1 MRGLTGK
8 RVLVTGGVSG
18 IGLATVARFVA
29 EGARVAVFDRD
40 GAGCA
45 RLRDVEAPPELV
57 LDLDVSD
64 VDAVLAGFARLD
76 AHWRGIDVL
85 VNNAGIST
93 RHGFL
98 DITPGEW
105 RAVLATNLD
114 GMFFVAQAAAR
125 RMVRDRSGVI
135 LNMGSM
141 NGLVG
146 CPNYA
151 DYNSSKAGVIA
162 LTRTMALELAP
173 HVRVVCVCPGAVR
186 TPMQEAEY
194 SPAMFAA
201 LDEKIPLGRHA
212 RTEEIASMFAFLAS
226 DEAAFVTGSTIVV
239 DGGESAGGLAS
250 QVD

>member
-1 MRGLTGK
+1 MRGLSGK

-18 IGLATVARFVA
+18 IGLATVGRFVA

-40 GAGCA
+40 GPGCV
-45 RLRDVEAPPELV
+45 RLRAAPNAPELV
-57 LDLDVSD
+57 LEIDVSD
-64 VDAVLAGFARLD
+64 VDAVAAGFARLD
-76 AHWRGIDVL
+76 ERWGGIDVL
-85 VNNAGIST
+85 INNAGIST

-98 DITPGEW
+98 DITPAEW

-114 GMFFVAQAAAR
+114 GIFLVAQAAAR
-125 RMVRDRSGVI
+125 RMTRDAGGVI

-146 CPNYA
+146 CPRYA
-151 DYNSSKAGVIA
+151 DYNASKAGVIA

-173 HVRVVCVCPGAVR
+173 AVRVVCVCPGAVR

-194 SPAMFAA
+194 TPAMFAE
-201 LDEKIPLGRHA
+201 LDAKIPLGRHA
-212 RTEEIASMFAFLAS
+212 RTEEIAGVFAFLAS
-226 DEAAFVTGSTIVV
+226 DDAAFVTGSTFVV

-250 QVD
+250 QLD

>member
-1 MRGLTGK
+1 MRGLSGK
-8 RVLVTGGVSG
+8 RVLVTGGASG
-18 IGLATVARFVA
+18 IGLATVARFVT

-45 RLRDVEAPPELV
+45 RLREASNPPELV
-57 LDLDVSD
+57 IQIDVSD
-64 VDAVLAGFARLD
+64 VEAVSTGFARLD
-76 AHWRGIDVL
+76 ERWRGLDVL

-98 DITPGEW
+98 DITPAEW
-105 RAVLATNLD
+105 RAVFATNLD

-125 RMVRDRSGVI
+125 RMVRDGRGVI

-173 HVRVVCVCPGAVR
+173 KVRVVCVSPGAVR

-194 SPAMFAA
+194 TPAMFAA
-201 LDEKIPLGRHA
+201 LDAKIPLRRHA

-250 QVD
+250 QVE

>member
-1 MRGLTGK
+1 MRDSSGK

-18 IGLATVARFVA
+18 IGLATAARFVA

-45 RLRDVEAPPELV
+45 RLREASAAPELV
-57 LDLDVSD
+57 LELDVSD
-64 VDAVLAGFARLD
+64 PDAVQRGFARLD
-76 AHWRGIDVL
+76 ELWRGIDVL

-93 RHGFL
+93 RHRFL
-98 DITPGEW
+98 DITPAEW
-105 RAVLATNLD
+105 RAVLGSNLE
-114 GMFFVAQAAAR
+114 GLFYVAQAAAR
-125 RMVRDRSGVI
+125 RMVRDGRGVI

-151 DYNSSKAGVIA
+151 DYNASKAGVIA

-173 HVRVVCVCPGAVR
+173 KVRVVCVCPGAVR

-194 SPAMFAA
+194 TPAMFAS
-201 LDEKIPLGRHA
+201 LDAKIPLGRHA
-212 RTEEIASMFAFLAS
+212 RTEEIAAMFSFLAS

-250 QVD
+250 QVE

>member
-1 MRGLTGK
+1 MRGLSGR

-18 IGLATVARFVA
+18 IGRATVARFLE

-40 GAGCA
+40 GPGCA
-45 RLRDVEAPPELV
+45 RLSESESAPELV
-57 LDLDVSD
+57 LEIDVSD
-64 VDAVLAGFARLD
+64 SDAVARGFTRIDEIWQGL
-76 AHWRGIDVL
+76 DVL

-98 DITPGEW
+98 DVTPAEW

-114 GMFFVAQAAAR
+114 GQFYVAQAAAR
-125 RMVRDRSGVI
+125 RMVRDGGGVI

-151 DYNSSKAGVIA
+151 DYNASKAGVIA

-173 HVRVVCVCPGAVR
+173 AVRVVCVCPGAVR

-194 SPAMFAA
+194 TPAMFAA
-201 LDEKIPLGRHA
+201 LDAKIPLARHA
-212 RTEEIASMFAFLAS
+212 RPAEIAAMFAFLAS
-226 DEAAFVTGSTIVV
+226 DDAAFVTGSTIVV

-250 QVD
+250 QVG

>member
-1 MRGLTGK
+1 MRNLSGK

-18 IGLATVARFVA
+18 IGLATTQRFVA

-45 RLRDVEAPPELV
+45 RLRDATAPPELV
-57 LDLDVSD
+57 LELDVSD
-64 VDAVLAGFARLD
+64 VEAVTAGFARLD
-76 AHWRGIDVL
+76 ESWQGLDVL
-85 VNNAGIST
+85 INNAGIST

-98 DITPGEW
+98 DITPAEW

-114 GMFFVAQAAAR
+114 GLFYVAQAAAR
-125 RMVRDRSGVI
+125 RMLRDGRGVI

-151 DYNSSKAGVIA
+151 DYNASKAGVIA

-173 HVRVVCVCPGAVR
+173 TVRVVCVCPGAVR

-194 SPAMFAA
+194 TPAMFAA
-201 LDEKIPLGRHA
+201 LDAKIPLGRHA
-212 RTEEIASMFAFLAS
+212 RTDEIAAMFVFLAS
-226 DEAAFVTGSTIVV
+226 DDAAFVTGATIVV

-250 QVD
+250 QVG

>member
-1 MRGLTGK
+1 MRDLSGR

-18 IGLATVARFVA
+18 IGLATTARFVA

-45 RLRDVEAPPELV
+45 RLREAAAAPELV
-57 LDLDVSD
+57 LELDVSD
-64 VDAVLAGFARLD
+64 VDAVARGFALLD
-76 AHWRGIDVL
+76 ERWQGLDVL

-98 DITPGEW
+98 DITPAEW
-105 RAVLATNLD
+105 REVLATNLD
-114 GMFFVAQAAAR
+114 GIFHVAQAAAR
-125 RMVRDRSGVI
+125 RMRRDGRGVI

-151 DYNSSKAGVIA
+151 DYNASKAGVIA

-173 HVRVVCVCPGAVR
+173 SVRVVCVCPGAVR

-194 SPAMFAA
+194 TPAMFAA
-201 LDEKIPLGRHA
+201 LDAKIPLGRHA
-212 RTEEIASMFAFLAS
+212 RTEEIAGVFAFLAS
-226 DEAAFVTGSTIVV
+226 DNAAFVTGTTFVV

-250 QVD
+250 QVG